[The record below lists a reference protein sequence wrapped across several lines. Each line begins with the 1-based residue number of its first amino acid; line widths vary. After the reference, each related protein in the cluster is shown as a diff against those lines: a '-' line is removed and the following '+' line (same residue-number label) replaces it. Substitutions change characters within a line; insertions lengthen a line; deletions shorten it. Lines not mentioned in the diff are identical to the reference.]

1 VNQALDWPR
10 HLDHDLSQLVLLH
23 AEFRSDRFANYPE
36 TVQRALHSRRP
47 NTTEKQRASY
57 EDPDDLKPRD
67 FAHLKTV
74 ELGPWTASEVRRIC
88 DADKLLAHLSK
99 SRDLLAAGK
108 EWGSDE
114 DRDLWIDGVRS
125 VAKALGPTLLPLA
138 NAALEHLDAPAA

>member
-1 VNQALDWPR
+1 
-10 HLDHDLSQLVLLH
+10 VLLH

-36 TVQRALHSRRP
+36 TVQRACDVAYVAHFRVVLEFLHSRRP
-47 NTTEKQRASY
+47 NNAEKQRASC
-57 EDPDDLKPRD
+57 ENPDDLKPRD
-67 FAHLKTV
+67 FAQLKTV

-99 SRDLLAAGK
+99 SRDLLAAGE